1 VVTLLSCPL
10 ARGQGTPQESSI
22 SPEAGDTYPWEAG
35 LQVSTYTRVNLFNGN
50 ALTTIPIVSWPAF
63 GPDMDFRLYHN
74 SSAVGSGERAP
85 APGYGDPPGA
95 PPQAST
101 RYGFAGAWGYQ
112 HDALT
117 SGTSAPADLLHVG
130 YRWYSPSI
138 GRFIQRDPI
147 GLLGG
152 LNAYPY
158 AFNSPTGRVDPD
170 GRLSLGRMLIAAGTG
185 AVIVAAAL
193 TAWEYF
199 SALGNDALDNFN
211 VYNDLIDRDLR
222 INSGDPAFGNR
233 VPIGD
238 IKEAVGGIARTCP
251 GLTTTGRPTPADT
264 PEEGALEVLPHLI
277 PGTRDD

>member
-10 ARGQGTPQESSI
+10 ALGQGTPQESSI

-101 RYGFAGAWGYQ
+101 RYGFAGAWGYH

-117 SGTSAPADLLHVG
+117 SGTSAPAGLLHVG

-147 GLLGG
+147 GLQGG
-152 LNAYPY
+152 LNAYAYVHNDP
-158 AFNSPTGRVDPD
+158 AGSVDPHGLSEFTLPSTLVDARISAELVAVSAQAATNTAARGGVKLTMTFVEQATARQWVYD
-170 GRLSLGRMLIAAGTG
+170 GIATARGVAVRRLCHWKG
-185 AVIVAAAL
+185 
-193 TAWEYF
+193 
-199 SALGNDALDNFN
+199 
-211 VYNDLIDRDLR
+211 
-222 INSGDPAFGNR
+222 PPPHPPP
-233 VPIGD
+233 PIGF
-238 IKEAVGGIARTCP
+238 
-251 GLTTTGRPTPADT
+251 
-264 PEEGALEVLPHLI
+264 
-277 PGTRDD
+277 